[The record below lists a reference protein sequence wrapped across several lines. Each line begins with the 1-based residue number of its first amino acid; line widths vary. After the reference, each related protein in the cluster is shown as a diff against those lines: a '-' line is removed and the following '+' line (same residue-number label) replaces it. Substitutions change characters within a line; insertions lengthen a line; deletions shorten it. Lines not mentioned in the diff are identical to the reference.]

1 MKKQRHYLTA
11 GALLCTSALG
21 AFSPMLSASAF
32 DNSVDGSSYFDIN
45 AQQCVV
51 DGYNTENG
59 TSITSIEQIDPA
71 KITTLDCSNRNI
83 SNFRGVTILTNL
95 KTLNLAGNTSL
106 ALGENFLVPD
116 SLKTLNISGVNNSD
130 YLDISNNTNLET
142 LIAGQYLT
150 LKTSTYVEKLSDESE
165 YAYGM
170 KLEGLKFLGSNTPII
185 DETNYPAKY
194 DSNTKTITYKN
205 KIPYAV
211 SVKVGNSTY
220 SIQSRGGTMDSF
232 LYFED
237 NEPLEIRNKCEEAEG
252 YDGETYIWCSNA
264 VYYGDTIDT
273 EAFIKKF
280 NLSDYAVSKIEI
292 VPPKANIKLDTD
304 EETVKK
310 GIALADANFTVKYYL
325 DPSDLATPNT
335 GVFTTEGA
343 TIVATTATLGIILTS
358 LGLYVSQYVSRRQKS
373 KIRFEKK

>member
-1 MKKQRHYLTA
+1 MYF
-11 GALLCTSALG
+11 GIGCI
-21 AFSPMLSASAF
+21 SPILSASAF
-32 DNSVDGSSYFDIN
+32 DNSVDGSSYFDMN

-51 DGYNTENG
+51 DGYNAENG

-150 LKTSTYVEKLSDESE
+150 LKTSTYVEKLSDEDE

-170 KLEGLKFLGSNTPII
+170 KLGGLKFLGSNTPII

-194 DSNTKTITYKN
+194 DSNTKTITYKD
-205 KIPYAV
+205 KVPLDGV
-211 SVKVGNSTY
+211 SIKVGNSTY
-220 SIQSRGGTMDSF
+220 IIQSRGGTMESF

-237 NEPLEIRNKCEEAEG
+237 SEPLEIRNKCEEYKS
-252 YDGETYIWCSNA
+252 YDETTYLWCSDA

-292 VPPKANIKLDTD
+292 VPPKANITLTVNED
-304 EETVKK
+304 TVKK
-310 GIALADANFTVKYYL
+310 GVVGTDANFTLKYYFDL
-325 DPSDLATPNT
+325 SDLNVPDT
-335 GVFTTEGA
+335 GAFTGTGA
-343 TIVATTATLGIILTS
+343 TVVATTAAAVIVLT
-358 LGLYVSQYVSRRQKS
+358 GVAMYISRHATKRQKA
-373 KIRFEKK
+373 KVHFGKK